1 VSAYLILDTVFEINC
16 DDLIVAAEL
25 SRLLAVFAGHDPPVQ
40 RKSVRITVRRA
51 SRGLRVVHAG
61 HTDAPGL
68 DHDLDPDAAIGQV
81 IGIVNRTALALARAY
96 AMHAGVV
103 AAPRGA
109 LAFPGPSGSGKSTLV
124 AACLRRGLAYVSDEA
139 LCVSP
144 QTGLVQPYP
153 RPLAL
158 DPWSARAVGLQPI
171 ADERYVT
178 ADELGATIQV
188 EPLPLADCV
197 LLNRRH
203 GAASLGQL
211 SRNDL
216 LATLLRRSFT
226 GWRAPEAAFDLVR
239 QLVGGCGSWRLSYS
253 DPAEAAQLIV
263 DRLG

>member
-1 VSAYLILDTVFEINC
+1 VSAYLILDTVFEIDC
-16 DDLIVAAEL
+16 DDVIVAVEL
-25 SRLLAVFAGHDPPVQ
+25 SRLLAVFASDQPVG
-40 RKSVRITVRRA
+40 RKSVRITVRRTPK
-51 SRGLRVVHAG
+51 GLRVASEG
-61 HTDAPGL
+61 HTHASHP
-68 DHDLDPDAAIGQV
+68 HHEIDPDAAMGQV
-81 IGIVNRTALALARAY
+81 IGVVNRTALALTEAY

-124 AACLRRGLAYVSDEA
+124 ASCLRRGLAYVSDEA

-171 ADERYVT
+171 ADERYAT
-178 ADELGATIQV
+178 AAELGAATQL

-197 LLNRRH
+197 ILDRRR
-203 GAASLGQL
+203 GSASLDQL

-216 LATLLRRSFT
+216 LAVLLRRSFT
-226 GWRAPEAAFDLVR
+226 GWRAPEAAFDLAR
-239 QLVGGCGSWRLSYS
+239 RLAGGCGSWRLAYS
-253 DPAEAAQLIV
+253 DPAEAAELIV
-263 DRLG
+263 NRLG